1 MRSSPRV
8 PLAARPRTLA
18 VVAVLGFP
26 ISALAQ
32 IDRAAP
38 IVLVYSGGTRG
49 AAMADAMLGARDDEA
64 LFYSPG
70 QLAVARG
77 ASASWLGMNGS
88 MNQRTVA
95 AAFQVGSLGV
105 AIGARHLDFRAH
117 ALPLTAE
124 DVADREGEA
133 GTSVA
138 LSFGAGRT
146 IKGFRVGAGLTYG
159 EDRLGSTRLGRN
171 SADVGVAKPV
181 GPVVVAVAAQN
192 LWPGSNAGVSTHS
205 PTRVSLGFNGDG
217 YPLFR
222 WFDLSGGAAL
232 SVDRDGRI
240 GARTGWEL
248 AWAWIEGYAL
258 AVRAGV
264 RRPDWTGESPIT
276 VGLGLLVHDNYSI
289 DFAHEP
295 SGDLGASYRVGVRVR

>member
-1 MRSSPRV
+1 MHRRLLPATV
-8 PLAARPRTLA
+8 ALLLAPVAAR
-18 VVAVLGFP
+18 
-26 ISALAQ
+26 AQ

-70 QLAVARG
+70 QITVARG
-77 ASASWLGMNGS
+77 ASASWLASDGS
-88 MNQRTVA
+88 LTQRTVA
-95 AAFQVGSLGV
+95 AAFQVGALGV
-105 AIGARHLDFRAH
+105 AVGARHLDFHAL
-117 ALPLTAE
+117 ALPLTAD
-124 DVADREGEA
+124 DVDDDVGEA
-133 GTSVA
+133 GTSLA

-146 IKGFRVGAGLTYG
+146 IKGFRVGAALTYG
-159 EDRLGSTRLGRN
+159 EDRLGATRLGRS
-171 SADVGVAKPV
+171 SADVGVAKLV
-181 GPVVVAVAAQN
+181 GPVAVALAVQN
-192 LWPGSNAGVSTHS
+192 LWPGSDAGGVSTHA
-205 PTRVSLGFNGDG
+205 PTRASLGFNGDG

-258 AVRAGV
+258 AGRLGL
-264 RRPDWTGESPIT
+264 RRPDWEGQSPVT
-276 VGLGLLVHDNYSI
+276 LGLGLLVHDNYSI